1 MGPYKG
7 SLRTVGRE
15 AMMEVGEGGLLE
27 EEEKEGRLVPTRRR
41 PIPVNPGPGDPVG
54 NVRNVVKMR

>member
-7 SLRTVGRE
+7 SLGTVGRE
-15 AMMEVGEGGLLE
+15 AMMEVGEGGLL
-27 EEEKEGRLVPTRRR
+27 EEKEGRLVPTRRR

-54 NVRNVVKMR
+54 NMRNVVKTR